1 MAQPID
7 VHLAAP
13 TMDRVTQFLMPP
25 IMGDARMHI
34 IGIASVWNDLRE
46 RYMSEHGD
54 VLLVQADIASNPQAL
69 LTWLQKLPT
78 PAVVVLPN
86 DWAHEEGKFRSIRTV
101 HEVFVGDNV
110 NFAEVARRVH
120 DVGLNA
126 RERRNF
132 AEPDRAILAGGPRGA
147 TVVGTRIIA
156 VWGKGGS
163 GKSTLTSNLAYE
175 LARRG
180 LRTIAI
186 GLDVPD
192 ALAVYLDVKITT
204 TSMAF
209 FQRPGL
215 DGLRASIIRKD
226 SLDVVLSPN
235 GALLAEEIASRPIE
249 DPGSIRSLVMTAAS
263 DNYAAVLLDL
273 PAERTEWAIQPLI
286 AANTV
291 LLVAQ
296 PSFVDLQR
304 VVELYRILTGTLA
317 GRHRVATDAIH
328 LVMNEVS
335 NDDNLLSR
343 DFTRAAQDVLGRPF
357 PPVIGGLPLARQVRT
372 EQNSGQLPSMR
383 LDDFGKAIRV
393 LADTLFPGTS
403 LGRNGNGRY
412 AQERG
417 GFLKKAL
424 EFTGFNG

>member
-1 MAQPID
+1 MTQPID

-13 TMDRVTQFLMPP
+13 TMDRMTRFMLPP
-25 IMGDARMHI
+25 IMGDARLHI
-34 IGIASVWNDLRE
+34 IGMAAVWSDLRE
-46 RYMSEHGD
+46 RYVKEHGD
-54 VLLVQADIASNPQAL
+54 VLLIQADIAPNPEAL
-69 LTWLQKLPT
+69 LAWLQKLPT
-78 PAVVVLPN
+78 PAVVVLPTE
-86 DWAHEEGKFRSIRTV
+86 WAHEEGKFRSLRTV
-101 HEVFVGDNV
+101 HEVFIGDNV

-126 RERRNF
+126 RERQNF
-132 AEPDRAILAGGPRGA
+132 AEPDRAIIGGGPRNA

-186 GLDVPD
+186 GLDIPD
-192 ALAVYLDVKITT
+192 ALAVYLDLKVTT
-204 TSMAF
+204 TAMAF

-215 DGLRASIIRKD
+215 EGFRASIIRKD
-226 SLDVVLSPN
+226 NLDVMLSPN
-235 GALLAEEIASRPIE
+235 DALLAEEIATRPID

-335 NDDNLLSR
+335 NDDNLLPR
-343 DFTRAAQDVLGRPF
+343 DFTRAAQDVLKRPF
-357 PPVIGGLPLARQVRT
+357 PPVIGGLPLVKQVRT
-372 EQNSGQLPSMR
+372 AQNSGHLPAMG
-383 LDDFGKAIRV
+383 LDDFGRAIRV

-403 LGRNGNGRY
+403 LSRNGHGHP
-412 AQERG
+412 AGERG
-417 GFLKKAL
+417 GLKKAL
-424 EFTGFNG
+424 DFIGFGG